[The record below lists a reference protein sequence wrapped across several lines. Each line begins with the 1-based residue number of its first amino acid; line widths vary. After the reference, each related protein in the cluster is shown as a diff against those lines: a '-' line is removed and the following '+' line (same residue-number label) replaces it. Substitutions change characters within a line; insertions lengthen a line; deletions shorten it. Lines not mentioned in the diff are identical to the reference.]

1 MDTLFKTF
9 QNIKMNKALKWT
21 LIALPI
27 VVGGIIVY
35 RKLRKDE
42 VTPIDSG
49 TPETKPT
56 DTTPKEKPKET
67 TTTTSSVGFPIKK
80 GSKGAKVKELQNLIL
95 RKDPKALPRFG
106 VDGDFGSETEGALK
120 RLFSKT
126 SVENQA
132 ELDAIS
138 KIALPTYTS
147 GSPLVFQ
154 YQSPV
159 GQVSPFL
166 TLK

>member
-1 MDTLFKTF
+1 
-9 QNIKMNKALKWT
+9 MNKALKWT

-27 VVGGIIVY
+27 LVGGFIVY
-35 RKLRKDE
+35 KKLSKKGDT
-42 VTPIDSG
+42 TPDVKPNE
-49 TPETKPT
+49 TPTPKE
-56 DTTPKEKPKET
+56 TPKEKPKE

-80 GSKGAKVKELQNLIL
+80 GSKGAKVRELQNLIL

-106 VDGDFGSETEGALK
+106 ADGDFGSETEGALK

-132 ELDAIS
+132 ELDAIRNV
-138 KIALPTYTS
+138 ALPTYTA
-147 GSPLVFQ
+147 GAPLVYRYEQ
-154 YQSPV
+154 PMQ
-159 GQVSPFL
+159 QVSPFL

>member
-1 MDTLFKTF
+1 
-9 QNIKMNKALKWT
+9 MNKALKWT

-27 VVGGIIVY
+27 VVGGFIVY
-35 RKLRKDE
+35 RKMRKGTKVDE
-42 VTPIDSG
+42 QPKETP
-49 TPETKPT
+49 
-56 DTTPKEKPKET
+56 TPKETPKESPRET
-67 TTTTSSVGFPIKK
+67 TQSSVGFPIKK
-80 GSKGAKVKELQNLIL
+80 GSKGAKVKELQTLIL
-95 RKDPKALPRFG
+95 RKDPKALPKYG

-120 RLFSKT
+120 RLFNKT

-132 ELDAIS
+132 ELDAIR
-138 KIALPTYTS
+138 KVALPTYTT

>member
-80 GSKGAKVKELQNLIL
+80 GSKGAKVKELQNLL
-95 RKDPKALPRFG
+95 LKKDPKALPRFG
-106 VDGDFGSETEGALK
+106 ADGDFGNETESWLQF
-120 RLFSKT
+120 LFQKL

-132 ELDAIS
+132 ELDAIR
-138 KIALPTYTS
+138 KLALPTYTS

>member
-1 MDTLFKTF
+1 
-9 QNIKMNKALKWT
+9 MNNALKWT

-35 RKLRKDE
+35 RKLRKDG

-56 DTTPKEKPKET
+56 DVTPKEKPKET
-67 TTTTSSVGFPIKK
+67 TTTTSSNVGFPLKK
-80 GSKGAKVKELQNLIL
+80 GSKGAKVKELQNLLL
-95 RKDPKALPRFG
+95 RKDRKALPRFG
-106 VDGDFGSETEGALK
+106 ADGDFGSETEGALK
-120 RLFSKT
+120 RLFNKT

-138 KIALPTYTS
+138 KVAFPTYTA

>member
-106 VDGDFGSETEGALK
+106 ADGDFGSETEGALK

-132 ELDAIS
+132 ELDAIR
-138 KIALPTYTS
+138 KVAIPTYTS